1 MYFILLDYLISGQ
14 SRVKCSVAS
23 PGGEAQDIF
32 FFFFNKRDI
41 FPLDACPCDSMKS
54 MKGKK
59 SRKEKHKQK
68 RALLSHHD
76 LLSNHVLQICPEVL
90 RGEDRGGSREGGRNF
105 VTNTFVK
112 LQFSHS
118 RLLIHNGT

>member
-54 MKGKK
+54 MKGKNHE
-59 SRKEKHKQK
+59 RKNTNK
-68 RALLSHHD
+68 RERCSHIMIC
-76 LLSNHVLQICPEVL
+76 SQIMCCRFVPRCSVG
-90 RGEDRGGSREGGRNF
+90 RTGGVAGREGGI
-105 VTNTFVK
+105 
-112 LQFSHS
+112 L
-118 RLLIHNGT
+118 